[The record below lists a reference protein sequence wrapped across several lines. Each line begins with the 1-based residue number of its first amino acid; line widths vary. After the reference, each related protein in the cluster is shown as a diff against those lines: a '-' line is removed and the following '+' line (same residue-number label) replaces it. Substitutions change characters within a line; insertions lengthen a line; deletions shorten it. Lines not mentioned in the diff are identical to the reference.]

1 MNWDMLGHEW
11 AVNLLREHVVQGN
24 FRHAYLITGP
34 QGIGRRTL
42 ALRFT
47 QALNCPQPLSP
58 GEPCRTCRTCAQ
70 IENMQH
76 PDLSIV
82 QAEQIGSVLRVDQVR
97 DLLPSLSLAP
107 YQARYRIALFLRFEE
122 ANASAANALLKTL
135 EEPPERVVLL
145 LTAES
150 AERLLPTIVSRCEML
165 RLRALNLDSLTRGLQ
180 ERWEVPKADARL
192 LAHLS
197 NGRIGAALNLHRSP
211 EQLKQRQVWL
221 QDHHRLLGASRLR
234 RFEYAE
240 SLAKD
245 KQRLLPALEV
255 WQSLWRDVF
264 LRASGSSVAIT
275 NLDWTDEIDA
285 LANSLGSEP
294 AIRMVSFIQRVM
306 GLVDRNINPFL
317 ASEVLMLELPRI

>member
-221 QDHHRLLGASRLR
+221 QDHHRLLSASRLR

>member
-11 AVNLLREHVVQGN
+11 AVNLLREHVAQGN

-34 QGIGRRTL
+34 QGTGRRTL
-42 ALRFT
+42 ALRFA
-47 QALNCPQPLSP
+47 QALNCPQPLAP
-58 GEPCRTCRTCAQ
+58 GEPCRTCRTCTQ

-76 PDLSIV
+76 PDLSVV
-82 QAEQIGSVLRVDQVR
+82 QAEQTGGVLRVDQVR

-122 ANASAANALLKTL
+122 ANLNAANALLKTL
-135 EEPPERVVLL
+135 EEPAERVVLL

-150 AERLLPTIVSRCEML
+150 AESLLPTIVSRCEML

-180 ERWEVPKADARL
+180 ERWEIPETDARL

-197 NGRIGAALNLHRSP
+197 NGRVGAALSLHRSP
-211 EQLKQRQVWL
+211 ELLKQRQVWL
-221 QDHHRLLGASRLR
+221 QDHHRLLSASRLR
-234 RFEYAE
+234 RFEYAD

-264 LRASGSSVAIT
+264 LRASRSNVAIS
-275 NLDWTDEIDA
+275 NLDWMDEIDT
-285 LANSLGSEP
+285 LARSLGSEP
-294 AIRMVSFIQRVM
+294 AMNMVRFIQRVM
-306 GLVDRNINPFL
+306 GLVEKNINLRL
-317 ASEVLMLELPRI
+317 ASEVLMLELPHI